1 MDRLEAM
8 SLLVAVAEKGSLSAA
23 GRDLKVPLATL
34 SRKISELETRLGAR
48 LLIRST
54 RKLTLTDAGVAY
66 VASARR
72 ILDEVEEAER
82 QAAGE
87 FTVPK
92 GELVVTAPLMFGRL
106 HVLPVVT
113 DFLAAFPEI
122 NIRLILSDRNVD
134 LIGDHVDMAVR
145 IGQLDGGHANRR
157 HANGHVC
164 QPRAPCRSRHTAG
177 SR

>member
-1 MDRLEAM
+1 
-8 SLLVAVAEKGSLSAA
+8 
-23 GRDLKVPLATL
+23 
-34 SRKISELETRLGAR
+34 
-48 LLIRST
+48 RST

-134 LIGDHVDMAVR
+134 LIG
-145 IGQLDGGHANRR
+145 
-157 HANGHVC
+157 
-164 QPRAPCRSRHTAG
+164 
-177 SR
+177 